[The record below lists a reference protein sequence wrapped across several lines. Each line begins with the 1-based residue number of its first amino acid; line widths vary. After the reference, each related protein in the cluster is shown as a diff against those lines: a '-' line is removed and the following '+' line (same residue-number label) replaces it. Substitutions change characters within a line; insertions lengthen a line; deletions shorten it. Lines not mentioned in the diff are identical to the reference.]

1 MPKEHP
7 MEETEDTTHTL
18 PTATDTPTEPA
29 TTHPQPQTR
38 AATTVVDGLN
48 IPVDP
53 AAYVASA
60 EHAATD
66 PTQRMP
72 PAPAPAAPAGA
83 EYANPAAHA
92 GTANA
97 TDTGLASAPAQPN
110 PRMKALKL
118 VGLVAALAAMF
129 AIGYVLGT
137 QRVINESPAQATTN
151 ADTASTAN
159 KNTEQDSATADSDS
173 SDDAT
178 PDKAEATKSDTA
190 PADKAEA
197 FDVSTLIGQKWSNA
211 KKVMKAN
218 DIDTSDITILTDDG
232 KNVFVDSNWS
242 VDDAYRDQSGD
253 ITVKLKHDTD
263 TAAEAGNK
271 ANDFLDGAGNAL
283 NNLLNGNGQ

>member
-1 MPKEHP
+1 

-18 PTATDTPTEPA
+18 PTAADTPTEPA

-72 PAPAPAAPAGA
+72 PAPAPAAPADA
-83 EYANPAAHA
+83 EHQNPSTHVGTA
-92 GTANA
+92 GTA
-97 TDTGLASAPAQPN
+97 SVPAQPN
-110 PRMKALKL
+110 PRMRALKL
-118 VGLVAALAAMF
+118 VGLVAALASMF

-151 ADTASTAN
+151 ADTTSTAN

-190 PADKAEA
+190 PADRAEA

-253 ITVKLKHDTD
+253 ITVKLKHDKD
-263 TAAEAGNK
+263 TAADAGNK

-283 NNLLNGNGQ
+283 NNLLSGNGR